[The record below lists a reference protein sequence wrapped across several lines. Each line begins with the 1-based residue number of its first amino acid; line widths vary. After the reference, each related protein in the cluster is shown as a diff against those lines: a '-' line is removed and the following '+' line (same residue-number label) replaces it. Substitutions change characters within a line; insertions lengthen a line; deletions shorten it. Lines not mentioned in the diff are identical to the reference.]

1 MDWIFQYQL
10 FMFDFDG
17 LLVNTENLHYQAYR
31 AMCAARGVDFN
42 WDFEKYCQYAHYEA
56 AGFREAIF
64 RDFPQLK
71 ESESDWEI
79 LYEEKKAALIRLVEE
94 GKTEMMPGVES
105 LLKTLEKHGINRC
118 VVTHSPN
125 SLIEAIRSQNK
136 ILDTIPHWITREHY
150 NKPKPDSE
158 CYLTAIQKHASKGDK
173 VIGFEDTPRGLRAL
187 MGTPATPII
196 VCQIEYPE
204 IPEFTKQGVVRLH
217 SMEQWK
223 ELGARLS

>member
-31 AMCAARGVDFN
+31 NMCAARGVDFN

-64 RDFPQLK
+64 RDFPKLK
-71 ESESDWEI
+71 ESDSDWNI
-79 LYEEKKAALIRLVEE
+79 LYEEKKAALIKLVEE

-105 LLKTLEKHGINRC
+105 LLSTLQKHNINRC
-118 VVTHSPN
+118 VVTHSPSN
-125 SLIEAIRSQNK
+125 LIEAIRAQNK
-136 ILDTIPHWITREHY
+136 ILDTIPHWITRENY

-158 CYLTAIQKHASKGDK
+158 CYQTAIAKHAQENDK

-187 MGTPATPII
+187 MGTKATPII
-196 VCQIEYPE
+196 VCEIEYPE
-204 IPEFTKQGVVRLH
+204 IPEFVEKGAIRLR
-217 SMEQWK
+217 SMEQWG
-223 ELGARLS
+223 ELGSKLS